1 VNRPPKKDPTTT
13 TTTLTRSRST
23 LPLRSGVSMSDRTL
37 RVIKREGKDEEPQ
50 AANIP
55 ASESQRE
62 RPSNLRQRVRA
73 PQTYDPSCGRI
84 KMEDVEEVKSEDED
98 IFYVKQW
105 QEKKHPVRCTKRSE
119 LTLPHDRET
128 VGESD
133 TT

>member
-1 VNRPPKKDPTTT
+1 
-13 TTTLTRSRST
+13 
-23 LPLRSGVSMSDRTL
+23 MSDRTL
-37 RVIKREGKDEEPQ
+37 RVIKREGKDEESQ

-55 ASESQRE
+55 THGESQRE

-73 PQTYDPSCGRI
+73 PQTYDPSCGTV

-105 QEKKHPVRCTKRSE
+105 SEKKHPVRCTKRSK